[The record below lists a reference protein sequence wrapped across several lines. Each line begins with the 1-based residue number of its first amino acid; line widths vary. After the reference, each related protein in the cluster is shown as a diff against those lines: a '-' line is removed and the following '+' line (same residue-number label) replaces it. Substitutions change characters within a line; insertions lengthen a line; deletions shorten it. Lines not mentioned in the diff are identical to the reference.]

1 MIKFLGA
8 LVAVLTN
15 VSVPTVN
22 TVRDCSSGTSVFK
35 FVSASLTPDPVV
47 PGKDSTLSLACTIPD
62 GVTVTG
68 GTAEYQLTFNG
79 IPFTPTAEELCSQV
93 ACPLTPG
100 LYSNSTTSPFP
111 TGLKGKIVTA
121 LRWYDEDSILLY
133 CLETTVRL

>member
-15 VSVPTVN
+15 VTVPTVN

-68 GTAEYQLTFNG
+68 GTAEYKFTLNG
-79 IPFTPTAEELCSQV
+79 IPFAPTADDLCSQV

-111 TGLKGKIVTA
+111 SGVSGKVVTTI
-121 LRWYDEDSILLY
+121 RWYDEKSTLLY
-133 CLETTVRL
+133 CLETTVRV